1 MLELIKMTSRIY
13 EKRQKRTIV
22 FLACISVVG
31 ALIDALTVV
40 LLYPLMESLLGVSAA
55 GENSVLHRLFSL
67 IPYSQQGQTTF
78 LLGLLAVLYLLAGI
92 WKIIQQAVV
101 SCSLVKIRIR
111 VSART
116 FRAILDKPYSYHLQH
131 STAEI
136 HRLVTEDCTRCNT
149 LLTTMLELVNC
160 FVSAVGVI
168 ATLFLLQP
176 GLTLI
181 ICFIA
186 LLAVFFLNRWS
197 ARVAQRLSQKN
208 QKHLTL
214 TNRWVYQAVGAL
226 KSVLVN
232 KKEQMFLNQYAVNA
246 KEAGWQDAKH
256 DILSGVPKF
265 AMEYGGMAAIFF
277 FVTLY
282 VSVNRDILSIIPT
295 IGTFA
300 MAAVK
305 LFPYISVTLKDF
317 TAINYR
323 KASVDALYDILR
335 EDERTENDTEI
346 VRPLRKMVVAESLRD
361 GITVDHLSFRFE
373 DANAPLFTD
382 LSIRI
387 PANRSVAFIGT
398 TGSGKTTLADL
409 ILGLHCP
416 SGGRI
421 LVDGKDISTIRDW
434 WADQIGYIPQFIY
447 LCDDTIKANVA
458 FGCDPEETDDEKV
471 WSAIKDA
478 QMEDFIR
485 TLPEG
490 LNTIVGENG
499 IRLSG
504 GQRQRIGIARA
515 LYQNPS
521 FIVMD
526 EATSALDQETEAA
539 VMESIKMLSGRKTML
554 IIAHRLST
562 TKDCDIVYRIEN
574 GTATVEKGEDKA
586 Q

>member
-1 MLELIKMTSRIY
+1 MLELIKKASHIY
-13 EKRQKRTIV
+13 EKRQKRMIA
-22 FLACISVVG
+22 FLMCISILG
-31 ALIDALTVV
+31 AVIDALTVA
-40 LLYPLMESLLGVSAA
+40 LIYPLMESLLGVSAS
-55 GENSVLHRLFSL
+55 GENSTLHKLFSF
-67 IPYSQQGQTTF
+67 IPYTHQNQTIV
-78 LLGLLAVLYLLAGI
+78 LLGILSVLYLLAGI
-92 WKIIQQAVV
+92 WKIVQQTIV
-101 SCSLVKIRIR
+101 SYNLANIRVQ

-116 FRAILDKPYSYHLQH
+116 FCAILDKPYSYHLQH
-131 STAEI
+131 STAET
-136 HRLVTEDCTRCNT
+136 HRLVTEDCTRCNA
-149 LLTTMLELVNC
+149 LLTTTLELVNC

-168 ATLFLLQP
+168 VTLFLLQP
-176 GLTLI
+176 ELTLV
-181 ICFIA
+181 ICLIA
-186 LLAVFFLNRWS
+186 LLAILFLNRWS
-197 ARVAQRLSQKN
+197 ARAAQKLSQKN
-208 QKHLTL
+208 QKYLTL
-214 TNRWVYQAVGAL
+214 TNRWVFQAIGAL

-232 KKEQMFLNQYAVNA
+232 KKEQMFLNQYAINA

-256 DILSGVPKF
+256 EILSSVPKF
-265 AMEYGGMAAIFF
+265 ALEYGGMSAIFF

-282 VSVNRDILSIIPT
+282 VSTNKNILSIIPT

-305 LFPYISVTLKDF
+305 LFPYISVVLKDF

-323 KASVDALYDILR
+323 KASVDVLYDILR
-335 EDERTENDTEI
+335 EDERTETEI
-346 VRPLRKMVVAESLRD
+346 VRPMRKTVVSESLRH
-361 GITVDHLSFRFE
+361 GIKVDHLSFCFD
-373 DANAPLFTD
+373 DATTPLFVD
-382 LSIRI
+382 LSVQI

-409 ILGLHCP
+409 ILGLHSP

-421 LVDGKDISTIRDW
+421 LVDGKDISTIREW

-458 FGCDPEETDDEKV
+458 FGCDPEEIEDENV
-471 WSAIKDA
+471 WHAIRDA
-478 QMEDFIR
+478 QLEDFVH

-554 IIAHRLST
+554 IIAHRLT
-562 TKDCDIVYRIEN
+562 TTRDCDIVYRIEN
-574 GTATVEKGEDKA
+574 GTAIVERGEENI